1 MRRTLLAVPALALL
15 LAGAA
20 PRSDAWA
27 ATLRNQV
34 VVDGD
39 VVRLGDL
46 FENPGPRAQVAVANA
61 PAPGRRMVFE
71 VQWLAEVARYYQV
84 GWRPQSRFERV
95 VVERPGRIVTPRE
108 IVARLRDALSEH
120 GMRQDSLVELANRS
134 QDIAVALDA
143 PETIE
148 IRQLDY
154 DQPAGRFTAVLL
166 VGAGHPSQ
174 QRRIVTGR
182 VFPTVPV
189 PVLRRAI
196 NPGDVIRA
204 EDLEWGSA
212 REDQLRADA
221 ITSPQ
226 QIVGQTPRIRLRPG
240 EPIRQGDTQPV
251 ILVNRDSTITIVVD
265 TGSMRLTALG
275 RALDNG
281 SRGQIV
287 RVTNLQS
294 RQTIEAVVTGPD
306 LVTAPLGGRI
316 TAGTPTPILQ

>member
-1 MRRTLLAVPALALL
+1 MRRILLATLALAGIA

-20 PRSDAWA
+20 HAV
-27 ATLRNQV
+27 TLRSQV

-61 PAPGRRMVFE
+61 PAPGRRTVFE
-71 VQWLAEVARYYQV
+71 VQWLAEIARYYQI

-95 VVERPGRIVTPRE
+95 VVERPGRVVTPRE
-108 IVARLRDALSEH
+108 IVARLRDALVEH
-120 GMRQDSLVELANRS
+120 GMRQESLVELANRS
-134 QDIAVALDA
+134 QDIAVAIDA
-143 PETIE
+143 PDTIDVT
-148 IRQLDY
+148 QLDF
-154 DQPAGRFTAVLL
+154 DADAGRFTAVLV

-174 QRRIVTGR
+174 QRSIVTGR

-189 PVLRRAI
+189 PVLRRVI

-204 EDLEWGSA
+204 EDVEWGSM
-212 REDQLRADA
+212 REDQMRVDA
-221 ITSPQ
+221 VTSPQ
-226 QIVGQTPRIRLRPG
+226 QVIGQTPRIRLRAG

-251 ILVNRDSTITIVVD
+251 VLVNRDSTITIVVD

-281 SRGQIV
+281 SRGQLV

-294 RQTIEAVVTGPD
+294 RQTIEAIVAGPD
-306 LVTAPLGGRI
+306 LVTVPLGGRL
-316 TAGTPTPILQ
+316 APSAPQAPQQ

>member
-1 MRRTLLAVPALALL
+1 MRRMLLAALVLGGALAA
-15 LAGAA
+15 AG
-20 PRSDAWA
+20 SDAWA
-27 ATLRNQV
+27 ATLRSQV

-61 PAPGRRMVFE
+61 PAPGRRVVFE
-71 VQWLAEVARYYQV
+71 VQWLAEVARYYQI

-108 IVARLRDALSEH
+108 IVARLRDALAEH
-120 GMRQDSLVELANRS
+120 GMRQDSLVELANRT

-148 IRQLDY
+148 VSQLDY
-154 DQPAGRFTAVLL
+154 DQTAGRFTAVLL

-174 QRRIVTGR
+174 QRSIVTGR
-182 VFPTVPV
+182 VHPTVPV
-189 PVLRRAI
+189 PVMRRAI

-204 EDLEWGSA
+204 EDVEWGSA
-212 REDQLRADA
+212 REDQMRADA
-221 ITSPQ
+221 VTSPQ
-226 QIVGQTPRIRLRPG
+226 QIIGQTPRVRLRPG

-281 SRGQIV
+281 SRGQLV
-287 RVTNLQS
+287 RVVNLQS
-294 RQTIEAVVTGPD
+294 RQTIEAVVAGPD
-306 LVTAPLGGRI
+306 LVTVPFGGRLT
-316 TAGTPTPILQ
+316 TAGPTVIPQ